1 MRTAVR
7 STTNTRTTARRAS
20 SMPPQVCPQSLA
32 IMQCGPAHHCHLI
45 RLTRPLASHAHPS
58 CHYKAH
64 LETCAVCCCLTPA
77 AQHFDPYSYT
87 VPYPTYPAYG
97 FVPMVPQPM
106 PLGYD
111 PYADQL
117 SADMSR
123 VSLSPSLDS
132 QDGDHQAGTSQL
144 PAPPCH
150 WASPSFLPFQA
161 PLSLLP

>member
-1 MRTAVR
+1 MRR
-7 STTNTRTTARRAS
+7 
-20 SMPPQVCPQSLA
+20 
-32 IMQCGPAHHCHLI
+32 I
-45 RLTRPLASHAHPS
+45 
-58 CHYKAH
+58 
-64 LETCAVCCCLTPA
+64 CCCLTPA
-77 AQHFDPYSYT
+77 AQHFDPYSYA

-132 QDGDHQAGTSQL
+132 QDGDHQAGS
-144 PAPPCH
+144 ARRH
-150 WASPSFLPFQA
+150 WASFSCPA
-161 PLSLLP
+161 LLPPPPSPSCPDHPITCHAIPD